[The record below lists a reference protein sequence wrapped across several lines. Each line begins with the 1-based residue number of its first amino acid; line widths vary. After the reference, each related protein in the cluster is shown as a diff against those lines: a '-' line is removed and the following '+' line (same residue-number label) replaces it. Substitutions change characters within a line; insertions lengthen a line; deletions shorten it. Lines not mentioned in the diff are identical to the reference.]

1 MRVLRYRR
9 APTVE
14 HSGNSD
20 FGAKPLGIGG
30 DRQRRLSRRRE
41 QQTVDRGFV
50 VVGDIGDWTGQREH
64 QMEIAGGRNSASR
77 SASPCL
83 AAAA

>member
-1 MRVLRYRR
+1 M
-9 APTVE
+9 E
-14 HSGNSD
+14 HSGNAD
-20 FGAKPLGIGG
+20 LGAKTLGIGG
-30 DRQRRLSRRRE
+30 DRQGGLSRRRE

-77 SASPCL
+77 SASHFL